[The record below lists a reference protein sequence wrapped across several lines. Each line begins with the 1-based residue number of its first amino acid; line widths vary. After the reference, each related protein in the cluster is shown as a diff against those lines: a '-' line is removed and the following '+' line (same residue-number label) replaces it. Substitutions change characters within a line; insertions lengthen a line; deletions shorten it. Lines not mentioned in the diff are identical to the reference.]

1 MKTPESQKLSGVF
14 REYIMGTLARNGL
27 NISDTV
33 IQKNAMFNIAE
44 NVILSIVDARLCII
58 LSIK

>member
-1 MKTPESQKLSGVF
+1 
-14 REYIMGTLARNGL
+14 MGTLARNGL

-33 IQKNAMFNIAE
+33 MQKNAMLSIVK